1 MAKSNHKVIG
11 IPIPDKGEIKSNP
24 AVFFDEMFEELEFT
38 KVRDNDMEIQYDYDK
53 TIMGDKLTHT
63 ILFAKI
69 SRIIF
74 SYNKNNGDRI
84 GIGIQELQAINK
96 KCEELGWL

>member
-1 MAKSNHKVIG
+1 MTA
-11 IPIPDKGEIKSNP
+11 
-24 AVFFDEMFEELEFT
+24 DEMFEEIGFE
-38 KVRDNDMEIQYDYDK
+38 KVKDTDIEVQYDYNA